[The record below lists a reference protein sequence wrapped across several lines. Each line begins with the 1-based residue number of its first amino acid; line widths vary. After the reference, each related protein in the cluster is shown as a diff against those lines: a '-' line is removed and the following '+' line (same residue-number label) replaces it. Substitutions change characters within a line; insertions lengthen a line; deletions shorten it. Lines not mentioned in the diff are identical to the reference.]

1 MSSHHIVREKQE
13 PALLVL
19 GLDGF
24 DDELLGQLLEWS
36 PTVITTPLTAEKL
49 NSYGIKIDW
58 IIADGIDEIEQ
69 SDVKLM
75 SANNHNLVEVALKH
89 LTTYEYPSVNIVTDE
104 LNLNDYEPYAALINI
119 VVFNDG
125 KKIFPVSPG
134 FSKWKP
140 AGDIIEILG
149 NVKNLEITGLEKVR
163 ENRYK
168 TVKDGLFSLRFDAP
182 FLFIAEEL

>member
-75 SANNHNLVEVALKH
+75 SANNHNLAEAALKH
-89 LTTYEYPSVNIVTDE
+89 LTAYEYPSVNIVTDE
-104 LNLNDYEPYAALINI
+104 LNLSDYEPYAAQINI
-119 VVFNDG
+119 VIFNNG

-149 NVKNLEITGLEKVR
+149 NVKDLEITGLEKIGK
-163 ENRYK
+163 NRYK
-168 TVKDGLFSLRFDAP
+168 TAKDGLFSVRFDAP